1 MDERQYDRD
10 LNIHTAGI
18 QKGFHDSFHYN
29 RYEPTPYEL
38 LETLFDSHPL
48 SEEDGLV
55 DFGSGK
61 GRLNFLV
68 HHLFGAATTGVEMD
82 QDLHRNACENLEF
95 YLQKRPAANGR
106 IRFTCL
112 LAEQYRIGPRDNK
125 FYFFNPFSIQ
135 IFITVVNNILKS
147 AERHPRPIEIILF
160 FPSDDYIGYLEHST
174 AFEQFQEIELPG
186 VEGDLRERFLIYRL
200 FEMD

>member
-1 MDERQYDRD
+1 MDERQYDHD

-18 QKGFHDSFHYN
+18 QQGFHDSFHYN
-29 RYEPTPYEL
+29 RYEPTPYGL
-38 LETLFDSHPL
+38 LEALFNNHRL
-48 SEEDGLV
+48 SETDQLV

-82 QDLHRNACENLEF
+82 QGLHQLACENLES
-95 YLQKRPAANGR
+95 YVQKRPAAKGR
-106 IRFTCL
+106 IRFTCT
-112 LAEQYRIGPRDNK
+112 LAEQYRIHPRDNK
-125 FYFFNPFSIQ
+125 FYFFNPFSVQ
-135 IFITVVNNILKS
+135 IFISVINNILKS
-147 AERHPRPIEIILF
+147 TERSPRAVELILF

-174 AFEQFQEIELPG
+174 AFEQFREIELPG

-200 FEMD
+200 F

>member
-10 LNIHTAGI
+10 LNIHTLGM
-18 QKGFHDSFHYN
+18 QQGFHDTFHYN

-38 LETLFDSHPL
+38 LETLFNSYPL
-48 SEEDGLV
+48 SEKDRLV

-68 HHLFGAATTGVEMD
+68 HHLFGATTTGVEMD
-82 QDLHRNACENLEF
+82 QGLHQQACENLEA
-95 YLQKRPAANGR
+95 YVQKRPAAKGK
-106 IRFTCL
+106 IRFTCT
-112 LAEQYRIGPRDNK
+112 LAEQYRIDPLDNK
-125 FYFFNPFSIQ
+125 FYFFNPFSVQ
-135 IFITVVNNILKS
+135 IFITVINNILKS
-147 AERHPRPIEIILF
+147 AERSPRIVELFLF

-174 AFEQFQEIELPG
+174 AFEQLQEIELPG

-200 FEMD
+200 L

>member
-1 MDERQYDRD
+1 MDERQYDHD

-18 QKGFHDSFHYN
+18 QQGFHDTLHYN

-38 LETLFDSHPL
+38 LETLFNSYSL
-48 SEEDGLV
+48 SEEDRLV

-82 QDLHRNACENLEF
+82 QGLHQQACENLES
-95 YLQKRPAANGR
+95 YVQKRPAAKGQ
-106 IRFTCL
+106 IRFTCT
-112 LAEQYRIGPRDNK
+112 LAEQYRIHPRDNK
-125 FYFFNPFSIQ
+125 FYFFNPFSVQ
-135 IFITVVNNILKS
+135 IFITVINNILKS
-147 AERHPRPIEIILF
+147 AERSSRTVELILF
-160 FPSDDYIGYLEHST
+160 FPSDDYIGYLEHNT
-174 AFEQFQEIELPG
+174 AFEQFKEIELPG

-200 FEMD
+200 R